1 MNLFTSLVIAFVI
14 ACLGCSK
21 QPPPKPPPQ
30 YYTLEKF
37 DKIQNGMTMEQM
49 EAHHRPLD
57 RGSARAAAPP
67 KNKSGTAGD
76 DEIDIDFVG
85 GKVTAK
91 SNHGL
96 Q

>member
-37 DKIQNGMTMEQM
+37 DKIQNGMTMEQV
-49 EAHHRPLD
+49 ELIIGPWTV
-57 RGSARAAAPP
+57 APP
-67 KNKSGTAGD
+67 
-76 DEIDIDFVG
+76 G
-85 GKVTAK
+85 GSSPEK
-91 SNHGL
+91 
-96 Q
+96 